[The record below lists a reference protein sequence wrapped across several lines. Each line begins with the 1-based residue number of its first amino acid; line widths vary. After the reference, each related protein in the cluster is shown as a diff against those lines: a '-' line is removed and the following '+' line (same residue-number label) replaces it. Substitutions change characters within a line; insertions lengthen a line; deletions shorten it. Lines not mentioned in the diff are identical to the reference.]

1 MEKDQQKEKIL
12 SYPKPLSPNQRRAVL
27 SDKRHIRIIA
37 GAGAGKTETLTRRIV
52 YHLIYEEIDPAAIV
66 AFTFTDKA
74 AQGMKSRIYD
84 RLNDMGRDD
93 LRARIGDLYVGTIHG
108 YCYRLLT
115 DYFNYG
121 NHDSFDENQERA
133 FLSIVGKDLGLANSG
148 NYIRN
153 CKNFLETVK
162 VVEGE
167 LISEE
172 TLRESSPVF
181 LEKLNMY
188 KSKLAENK
196 RLTFDR
202 MISLAVENLE
212 EKPDTLKHIKYL
224 LVDEYQD
231 INRAQEKLIRLIGK
245 NAGIF
250 VVGDPRQTIYKW
262 RGSDETCFEDFAEI
276 YPDAETIYLT
286 ENRRSGKDII
296 NLANSF
302 ADGFETIL
310 YDHIEPTR
318 TDSGIV
324 AHLVASSEAK
334 EAEWIATQIESYIHR
349 GLCEYS
355 DIGILLRSVST
366 SAPPFIDVF
375 RDRGIPLIIGGGVGL
390 FRKDEARA
398 VGMLFSW
405 LFEKSHWRLDPRRAD
420 PVIDGK
426 DMLPFAIR
434 AWKAAVSYSLPKDIG
449 DKLKTWKNE
458 TLSGKFKH
466 FTEAYQDLLN
476 ILGYLALDPED
487 PNQAVIMANLGR
499 FNTILTDYE
508 TAAMLGGNDRDWIRD
523 TEGLFEYIT
532 GHANGTYSELIGED
546 LQGINAVQITTIHQ
560 AKGLEWPIVFMP
572 ALMSN
577 RFPSK
582 NTGKQKKVM
591 IGRDLFD
598 AARYE
603 GTIEDERR
611 LFYVA
616 ATRSKD
622 VLVFS
627 SFNGARKDVYESS
640 FVSDLPRGSYIDLSE
655 NDLLPAYMISKV
667 ADPEDIQ
674 TFSAGD
680 IIAYKT
686 CPYSYRLNHIWG
698 YRPGFSEYL
707 GYGKTLH
714 FCLRLASDMIKKQGL
729 SPVNAIETALDDH
742 FFLPFIVSDRSQEIQ
757 QAARNKLIQF
767 VKERAEDMKQIKEV
781 EARVEFPLQK
791 ATVTGRIDVL
801 IHDGN
806 CIEIRD
812 YKTSKDSTT
821 HDDSSIQ
828 VQMYALGMSMTG
840 ETVSKG
846 SVAYLDDA
854 SLRDVGV
861 SDHHLADA
869 KEAVEKHIV
878 GIITKDFTPYPGQH
892 CQNCN
897 YGAICRWKQG

>member
-1 MEKDQQKEKIL
+1 MEKSQQKEKIL
-12 SYPKPLSPNQRRAVL
+12 SHPKPLSPNQRKAVL
-27 SDKRHIRIIA
+27 SDRRHIRIIA

-52 YHLIYEEIDPAAIV
+52 YHLIYEEIDPATIV

-84 RLNDMGRDD
+84 RLKDMGRDD

-133 FLSIVGKDLGLANSG
+133 FLSIVGKDLGLADSG

-167 LISEE
+167 LIPDE
-172 TLRESSPVF
+172 TLRENAPGF

-188 KSKLAENK
+188 KSKLTENK
-196 RLTFDR
+196 RLTYDR
-202 MISLAVENLE
+202 MVSLAVENLE
-212 EKPDTLKHIKYL
+212 ENPDTLRHIKYL

-231 INRAQEKLIRLIGK
+231 INRAQEKLIQLIGR

-250 VVGDPRQTIYKW
+250 IVGDPRQTIYKW

-276 YPDAETIYLT
+276 YPDAKTIYLT

-296 NLANSF
+296 GLANCF
-302 ADGFETIL
+302 ADSFESIQ

-324 AHLVASSEAK
+324 AHLVANNDKK
-334 EAEWIATQIESYIHR
+334 EAGWIATQIQSYIRR

-366 SAPPFIDVF
+366 SAPPFIDMF

-405 LFEKSHWRLDPRRAD
+405 LVERSYWKLDPLKSYS
-420 PVIDGK
+420 VIDGK
-426 DMLPFAIR
+426 DMLPFAIS
-434 AWKAAVSYSLPKDIG
+434 AWKAAVPYSLPDDIG

-458 TLSGKFKH
+458 TLTGKFKH

-476 ILGYLALDPED
+476 VLGYLALDPED

-523 TEGLFEYIT
+523 TAGLFEYIT

-560 AKGLEWPIVFMP
+560 AKGLEWPVVFMP

-598 AARYE
+598 ATRYE

-627 SFNGARKDVYESS
+627 SFMGARKDVFESS
-640 FVSDLPRGSYIDLSE
+640 FVSDLPRGSYLDLSE
-655 NDLLPAYMISKV
+655 NDLLPAYEISRG

-674 TFSAGD
+674 TFSAGE

-714 FCLRLASDMIKKQGL
+714 FCLRLASDMIKKQGRN
-729 SPVNAIETALDDH
+729 PVNAIETALNDH
-742 FFLPFIVSDRSQEIQ
+742 FFLPFIVSDRSESIQ
-757 QAARNKLIQF
+757 QAARNKLTRF
-767 VKERAEDMKQIKEV
+767 VEERAEDMKQIKEV

-791 ATVTGRIDVL
+791 ATVTGQIDVL
-801 IHDGN
+801 LHDGN

-821 HDDSSIQ
+821 HDDSAIQ

-840 ETVSKG
+840 ESVSKG

-854 SLRDVGV
+854 SLREV
-861 SDHHLADA
+861 SVTESHLANA
-869 KEAVEKHIV
+869 KEAVERHIS
-878 GIITKDFTPYPGQH
+878 GIITKDFAPHPGQQ
-892 CQNCN
+892 CLSCN
-897 YGAICRWKQG
+897 YGAICRWNGR

>member
-1 MEKDQQKEKIL
+1 MEKSQQKEKIL
-12 SYPKPLSPNQRRAVL
+12 SHPKPLSPNQRRAVL
-27 SDKRHIRIIA
+27 SSNQHIRIIA

-52 YHLIYEEIDPAAIV
+52 YHLICEEIDPSAIV

-74 AQGMKSRIYD
+74 AEGMKSRIYD
-84 RLNDMGRDD
+84 RLRDMDRDD

-108 YCYRLLT
+108 YCFRLLT

-121 NHDSFDENQERA
+121 NHDIFDENQERA
-133 FLSIVGKDLGLANSG
+133 FLSIVGKDLGLANTG

-162 VVEGE
+162 VIEGE
-167 LISEE
+167 RINDQVLQENA
-172 TLRESSPVF
+172 RKF
-181 LEKLNMY
+181 LEKLSMY
-188 KSKLAENK
+188 KSKLEENK
-196 RLTFDR
+196 RLTYDR
-202 MISLAVENLE
+202 MVSLAVENLE
-212 EKPDTLKHIKYL
+212 ANPDALRHIKYL

-231 INRAQEKLIRLIGK
+231 INRAQEKLIQLIGR

-250 VVGDPRQTIYKW
+250 IVGDPRQTIYKW
-262 RGSDETCFEDFAEI
+262 RGSDEICFEDFTEI

-296 NLANSF
+296 DLANFFS
-302 ADGFETIL
+302 DSFETIQ

-318 TDSGIV
+318 IDSGIV
-324 AHLVASSEAK
+324 AHLVASTDKK
-334 EAEWIATQIESYIHR
+334 EAEWIANQIESYIHR

-390 FRKDEARA
+390 FRKYEARA

-405 LFEKSHWRLDPRRAD
+405 LFEKSYWRLDSRRAD
-420 PVIDGK
+420 SIIDGT
-426 DMLPFAIR
+426 DLLPVAIKS
-434 AWKAAVSYSLPKDIG
+434 WNAAVPYSLPNDIG
-449 DKLKTWKNE
+449 DKLRTWREE
-458 TLSGKFKH
+458 TLSGKFDH
-466 FTEAYQDLLN
+466 FTGAYHELLN
-476 ILGYLALDPED
+476 ILGYLALDPGD

-508 TAAMLGGNDRDWIRD
+508 TAAMLGGKERDWSRD
-523 TEGLFEYIT
+523 AEGLFEYIT

-546 LQGINAVQITTIHQ
+546 LRGINAVQLTTIHQ
-560 AKGLEWPIVFMP
+560 AKGLEWPIVFIP
-572 ALMSN
+572 SLMSN

-591 IGRDLFD
+591 IGRNLFD

-603 GTIEDERR
+603 GSVEDERR

-616 ATRSKD
+616 TTRAKD

-627 SFNGARKDVYESS
+627 SFRGTKKDVYESP
-640 FVSDLPRGSYIDLSE
+640 FVSNLPTESYRELSE
-655 NDLLPAYMISKV
+655 HDLLPAYKISKGL
-667 ADPEDIQ
+667 DPEDIQ
-674 TFSAGD
+674 TFSAGE

-686 CPYSYRLNHIWG
+686 CPYAYRLNRIWG
-698 YRPGFSEYL
+698 YKPGFSEYL

-714 FCLRLASDMIKKQGL
+714 FCLRLASDMMKHQGFD
-729 SPVNAIETALDDH
+729 PVSAIETTLNDH
-742 FFLPFIVSDRSQEIQ
+742 FFLPFIVSDRSEKIQ
-757 QAARNKLIQF
+757 QAARNKLIRF
-767 VKERAEDMKQIKEV
+767 VKERADDMMQIKEV

-806 CIEIRD
+806 CVEIRD

-828 VQMYALGMSMTG
+828 VQMYALGLGMTG
-840 ETVSKG
+840 EVVSKG

-854 SLRDVGV
+854 SLREVGV
-861 SDHHLADA
+861 SSSHLVKA
-869 KEAVEKHIV
+869 KERAERHIT
-878 GIITKDFTPYPGQH
+878 GIITKDFTPQPGPH
-892 CQNCN
+892 CGCCD
-897 YGAICRWKQG
+897 YKAICRWNGC